1 LRIAAASFNRP
12 LGPSTGR
19 EGATMSEAHE
29 HAELAEHASHQD
41 KGIALLISVL
51 ALVLALSETLGKSAQ
66 TGALTSTVQ
75 ASDTWSF
82 YQARNIR
89 STTVSTAKEVMEI
102 EIAAESDPARKAA
115 LTKRV
120 EDWDKRLK
128 RWESDPE
135 KREGMKELMEKAK
148 MLEEKRDHL
157 LEQYH
162 NYEIASAALQIGI
175 VLASASIITS
185 MALLAWLSGGL
196 GVIGLAFVIVG
207 LYAPE
212 LVLNMFAGGHVPG
225 H

>member
-1 LRIAAASFNRP
+1 
-12 LGPSTGR
+12 
-19 EGATMSEAHE
+19 MSEAHE
-29 HAELAEHASHQD
+29 HAEQAEHASHHN

-66 TGALTSTVQ
+66 TAALTNTVQ

-89 STTVSTAKEVMEI
+89 STTVSTAKEVMELDL
-102 EIAAESDPARKAA
+102 ATESDPAKKAA
-115 LTKRV
+115 LTKKI

-148 MLEEKRDHL
+148 HLEEKRDHQ

-185 MALLAWLSGGL
+185 MMILAWLAGGL
-196 GVIGLAFVIVG
+196 GIIGAAFVVIG

-212 LVLNMFAGGHVPG
+212 LVLNMIAGGHVPG

>member
-1 LRIAAASFNRP
+1 
-12 LGPSTGR
+12 
-19 EGATMSEAHE
+19 MSEAHE
-29 HAELAEHASHQD
+29 HAEEAEHAAHSNR
-41 KGIALLISVL
+41 GIALLISVL
-51 ALVLALSETLGKSAQ
+51 ALVLALSETLGKSTQ
-66 TGALTSTVQ
+66 TAALTNTVQ
-75 ASDTWSF
+75 ASDTWAF

-102 EIAAESDPARKAA
+102 EAAAATDPAMKAA
-115 LTKRV
+115 LAKKI
-120 EDWDKRLK
+120 EDWEKRLK

-148 MLEEKRDHL
+148 GLEEKRDHE

-185 MALLAWLSGGL
+185 MVILAWLGGGL
-196 GVIGLAFVIVG
+196 GIVGLAFVIIG